1 MDELEA
7 EKRQSRHLRHKLKT
21 VEGKVESTAQKVRN
35 TQRSLSRAHKRLKT
49 EAENNAASA
58 AADRKEFD
66 AKISELQEEISGV
79 RKQLRNRKD
88 YQCKLSS
95 DRKVLKAENAELQ
108 VQVAE
113 LSKDLASV
121 VCVCARV
128 RVS

>member
-1 MDELEA
+1 
-7 EKRQSRHLRHKLKT
+7 
-21 VEGKVESTAQKVRN
+21 QKVRN

-113 LSKDLASV
+113 LSKDLAS
-121 VCVCARV
+121 ALERV
-128 RVS
+128 EEAELLLALSDGEDSKQLNGKP

>member
-21 VEGKVESTAQKVRN
+21 AEGKIEGASKKAKSARRAV
-35 TQRSLSRAHKRLKT
+35 SRAHKRLKT

-108 VQVAE
+108 VQVAD